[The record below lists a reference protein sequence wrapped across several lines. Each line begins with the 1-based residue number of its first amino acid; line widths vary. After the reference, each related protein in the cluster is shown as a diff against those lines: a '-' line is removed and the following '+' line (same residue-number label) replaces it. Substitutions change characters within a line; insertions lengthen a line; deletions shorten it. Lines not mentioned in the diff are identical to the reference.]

1 MPKTDS
7 DLYVVRCAR
16 SSLRLPLTAP
26 KPASET
32 SLARIPK
39 PASTRLQTVSWLK
52 SVRLRAT
59 KPRFTTPSRLPR
71 PKRYDHFPKLP
82 YPDLPFLSHV
92 LLLSRLFQAAEKKL
106 KALQA
111 DEKYVSIALILADG
125 RASRSPV
132 QINL

>member
-1 MPKTDS
+1 
-7 DLYVVRCAR
+7 
-16 SSLRLPLTAP
+16 
-26 KPASET
+26 
-32 SLARIPK
+32 
-39 PASTRLQTVSWLK
+39 
-52 SVRLRAT
+52 
-59 KPRFTTPSRLPR
+59 
-71 PKRYDHFPKLP
+71 
-82 YPDLPFLSHV
+82 